1 MLGGVELIDPED
13 VDGCW
18 WEVVVAVEGTIEIAF
33 IIFFYLF
40 DEFRLIRTIDHP
52 WKYGPGNE
60 GPEAHADQVEFI
72 GVDDCVI
79 CRVVGIPSDFGVNLC
94 HFVLVLEEECE
105 D

>member
-1 MLGGVELIDPED
+1 MWVASQDDPFQDDVQRIAFGQLTIHDWRQLMLGGVELIDPED

-52 WKYGPGNE
+52 
-60 GPEAHADQVEFI
+60 
-72 GVDDCVI
+72 
-79 CRVVGIPSDFGVNLC
+79 
-94 HFVLVLEEECE
+94 
-105 D
+105 

>member
-52 WKYGPGNE
+52 
-60 GPEAHADQVEFI
+60 
-72 GVDDCVI
+72 
-79 CRVVGIPSDFGVNLC
+79 
-94 HFVLVLEEECE
+94 
-105 D
+105 